1 MLNSECVEML
11 TNSKPRKGPGGSVPF
26 SVYIFTLIH
35 SITELLSFQKR
46 YNKEESFLWRRAL
59 VHSSD
64 SLAEQCR
71 DGVCS

>member
-46 YNKEESFLWRRAL
+46 YNKEESFL
-59 VHSSD
+59 
-64 SLAEQCR
+64 
-71 DGVCS
+71 